1 MGNRK
6 IYMAIR
12 AVFVDV
18 DASLSPLRQAA
29 QRLYQTMYPWS
40 SDDSAGEYCNRYS
53 EELALARY
61 TRVTTLQV
69 LVNRQD
75 PDPREGEKIK
85 VRTQNQTVT
94 AEFELRESLKVLF
107 RGKIVVAETGEVY
120 AKTEDRSLGERSPR
134 IGCIRE
140 QYRTVGPQAIHA
152 AIWAVSTFDFEN

>member
-1 MGNRK
+1 
-6 IYMAIR
+6 
-12 AVFVDV
+12 
-18 DASLSPLRQAA
+18 
-29 QRLYQTMYPWS
+29 MYPWS

-107 RGKIVVAETGEVY
+107 RGKIVVAETEKFMRRQ
-120 AKTEDRSLGERSPR
+120 KTAALEKE
-134 IGCIRE
+134 
-140 QYRTVGPQAIHA
+140 AHA
-152 AIWAVSTFDFEN
+152 